1 MFPAALPIPQ
11 LLHVEALLLNEDGLT
26 ILASSEA
33 TDAPCPL
40 CGERAARVH
49 SRYLRTIA
57 DLPWAD
63 VTVRIRVR
71 MRKFFCDNPVCP
83 RTIFAER
90 LAGIPTP
97 TPAAPTA
104 KGSG

>member
-33 TDAPCPL
+33 SDAPCPL

-49 SRYLRTIA
+49 SRFLRTIA

-63 VTVRIRVR
+63 APSAFGSGCGSSSATTPSARARSSPSAR
-71 MRKFFCDNPVCP
+71 PGS
-83 RTIFAER
+83 T
-90 LAGIPTP
+90 TP